1 MCVLEERG
9 PVSKYKRETKKKR
22 NFLVRERKS
31 VKDLNNWEMLLL
43 VYKHRPFDITITLL
57 DIYLKEKNRKD
68 AKHVNCEIDVLTRCI
83 VRKI

>member
-1 MCVLEERG
+1 MCVGRERA
-9 PVSKYKRETKKKR
+9 SKQIQARNKKKKR

>member
-9 PVSKYKRETKKKR
+9 PVNKYKRETKSR
-22 NFLVRERKS
+22 NFLVGERKS

-43 VYKHRPFDITITLL
+43 VYKHRSFDITITLL

-68 AKHVNCEIDVLTRCI
+68 VKHVNCEIDVLTQCI
-83 VRKI
+83 ERKI

>member
-1 MCVLEERG
+1 
-9 PVSKYKRETKKKR
+9 
-22 NFLVRERKS
+22 
-31 VKDLNNWEMLLL
+31 MLLL